1 MRSSRGLG
9 AVALGAIVIAAISF
23 AVVDITAGG
32 CDASCG
38 ADVPVV
44 AITFAALGSLA
55 LLVSVLPAVTWIVE
69 AVQSN
74 RSASAEA
81 DRELARLAR
90 PSRGIAEDDL

>member
-1 MRSSRGLG
+1 MRTSRGLG
-9 AVALGAIVIAAISF
+9 AIALGAIVVAASSF

-32 CDASCG
+32 CGASCG

-69 AVQSN
+69 AVQSTRAAN
-74 RSASAEA
+74 AEA

-90 PSRGIAEDDL
+90 PSRGTAEEDL